1 MKCTGMLILSM
12 MVAFSVGLVFA
23 QDVDIAALADLNV
36 TNITNLTNATNVTNM
51 TAVTNATA
59 AIETI
64 NVTEA
69 PVEEVP
75 VVETPVVEIP
85 VVEIP
90 VNETPVVETPV
101 VEIPVNETPV
111 VETPVNETP
120 VVETPV
126 VEIPVV
132 EIPVNET
139 PVVEIPVN
147 ETPMNET
154 PMNETPAEEVAV
166 ATETASRFKQL
177 SNYTAGTSLVLG
189 KALPEGYS
197 DVATSAD
204 RAAVFSRD
212 SGIPAPSVKVTI
224 TRVVNT
230 PEDKYVQVT
239 NEAVGEWDMTGWTL
253 ESAGVATFVFPELV
267 LNASTSIK
275 VHEGMGAGTA
285 TDIYTNSAEPLWIDN
300 IVTLKDAAGNT
311 LTSYDVTT
319 AAAEVATEYVDPW
332 KDMIQY

>member
-12 MVAFSVGLVFA
+12 MVAFSVGLVYA
-23 QDVDIAALADLNV
+23 QDVADIAALADLNV

-59 AIETI
+59 AIETV
-64 NVTEA
+64 NATEA

-75 VVETPVVEIP
+75 VVETPVVE
-85 VVEIP
+85 
-90 VNETPVVETPV
+90 TPV
-101 VEIPVNETPV
+101 VEIPV
-111 VETPVNETP
+111 
-120 VVETPV
+120 
-126 VEIPVV
+126 
-132 EIPVNET
+132 
-139 PVVEIPVN
+139 
-147 ETPMNET
+147 NET

-224 TRVVNT
+224 TRVVDT
-230 PEDKYVQVT
+230 PGDKYVQVA

-285 TDIYTNSAEPLWIDN
+285 TDIYTNSTEPLWIDN

>member
-12 MVAFSVGLVFA
+12 MLAFSVGLVYA
-23 QDVDIAALADLNV
+23 QDVADIAALADLNV

-75 VVETPVVEIP
+75 VVETPVVE
-85 VVEIP
+85 
-90 VNETPVVETPV
+90 TPVVDTPV
-101 VEIPVNETPV
+101 
-111 VETPVNETP
+111 
-120 VVETPV
+120 
-126 VEIPVV
+126 
-132 EIPVNET
+132 
-139 PVVEIPVN
+139 
-147 ETPMNET
+147 NET

-177 SNYTAGTSLVLG
+177 SNYTAGTSMVLG
-189 KALPEGYS
+189 KALPGGYS

-224 TRVVNT
+224 ARVVDT
-230 PEDKYVQVT
+230 PGDKYVQVA

-285 TDIYTNSAEPLWIDN
+285 TDIYTNSTEPLWVDN
-300 IVTLKDAAGNT
+300 IVTLKDAAGNI

>member
-12 MVAFSVGLVFA
+12 MLAFSVGLVYA
-23 QDVDIAALADLNV
+23 QDVADIAALADLNV

-75 VVETPVVEIP
+75 VVETPVVE
-85 VVEIP
+85 
-90 VNETPVVETPV
+90 
-101 VEIPVNETPV
+101 
-111 VETPVNETP
+111 
-120 VVETPV
+120 TPV

-132 EIPVNET
+132 EIPV
-139 PVVEIPVN
+139 
-147 ETPMNET
+147 NET

-177 SNYTAGTSLVLG
+177 SNYTAGTSMVLG
-189 KALPEGYS
+189 KALPGGYS

-224 TRVVNT
+224 ARVVDT
-230 PEDKYVQVT
+230 PGDKYVQVA

-253 ESAGVATFVFPELV
+253 ESAGVATFVFPQLV
-267 LNASTSIK
+267 LEDGTSIK

-285 TDIYTNSAEPLWIDN
+285 TDIYTNSTEPLWVDN
-300 IVTLKDAAGNT
+300 IVTLKDAAGNI

>member
-1 MKCTGMLILSM
+1 MSQI
-12 MVAFSVGLVFA
+12 
-23 QDVDIAALADLNV
+23 
-36 TNITNLTNATNVTNM
+36 TNM

-75 VVETPVVEIP
+75 VVETPVVE
-85 VVEIP
+85 
-90 VNETPVVETPV
+90 TPVVD
-101 VEIPVNETPV
+101 
-111 VETPVNETP
+111 TP

-132 EIPVNET
+132 DTPVNET
-139 PVVEIPVN
+139 PV
-147 ETPMNET
+147 
-154 PMNETPAEEVAV
+154 EEVAV

-177 SNYTAGTSLVLG
+177 SNYTAGTSMVLG
-189 KALPEGYS
+189 KALPGGYS
-197 DVATSAD
+197 DV
-204 RAAVFSRD
+204 AVFSRD

-224 TRVVNT
+224 ARVVDT
-230 PEDKYVQVT
+230 PGDKYVQVA

-253 ESAGVATFVFPELV
+253 ESAGVATFVFPQLV
-267 LNASTSIK
+267 LEDGTSIK

-285 TDIYTNSAEPLWIDN
+285 TDIYTNSTEPLWVDN
-300 IVTLKDAAGNT
+300 IVTLKDAAGNI

>member
-12 MVAFSVGLVFA
+12 MLAFSVGLVYA
-23 QDVDIAALADLNV
+23 QDVADIAALADLNV

-75 VVETPVVEIP
+75 VVETPA
-85 VVEIP
+85 
-90 VNETPVVETPV
+90 
-101 VEIPVNETPV
+101 
-111 VETPVNETP
+111 
-120 VVETPV
+120 
-126 VEIPVV
+126 
-132 EIPVNET
+132 
-139 PVVEIPVN
+139 
-147 ETPMNET
+147 NET

-177 SNYTAGTSLVLG
+177 SNYTAGTSMVLG
-189 KALPEGYS
+189 KALPGGYS

-224 TRVVNT
+224 ARVVDT
-230 PEDKYVQVT
+230 PGDKYVQVA

-253 ESAGVATFVFPELV
+253 ESAGVATFVFPQLV
-267 LNASTSIK
+267 LEDGTSIK

-285 TDIYTNSAEPLWIDN
+285 TDIYTNSTEPLWVDN
-300 IVTLKDAAGNT
+300 IVTLKDAAGNI

>member
-12 MVAFSVGLVFA
+12 MVAFSVGLVYA
-23 QDVDIAALADLNV
+23 QDVADIAALADLNV

-75 VVETPVVEIP
+75 VVETPV
-85 VVEIP
+85 
-90 VNETPVVETPV
+90 NETPVVETPV
-101 VEIPVNETPV
+101 VEIPV
-111 VETPVNETP
+111 
-120 VVETPV
+120 
-126 VEIPVV
+126 
-132 EIPVNET
+132 
-139 PVVEIPVN
+139 
-147 ETPMNET
+147 
-154 PMNETPAEEVAV
+154 NETPAEEVAV

-177 SNYTAGTSLVLG
+177 SNYTAGTSMVLG

-224 TRVVNT
+224 ARVVDT
-230 PEDKYVQVT
+230 PGDKYVQVA
-239 NEAVGEWDMTGWTL
+239 NEGIGEWDMTGWTL

-285 TDIYTNSAEPLWIDN
+285 TDTYTNSTEPLWINN

>member
-12 MVAFSVGLVFA
+12 MLAFSVGLVYA
-23 QDVDIAALADLNV
+23 QDVADIAALADLNV

-75 VVETPVVEIP
+75 VVD
-85 VVEIP
+85 
-90 VNETPVVETPV
+90 
-101 VEIPVNETPV
+101 
-111 VETPVNETP
+111 TP

-132 EIPVNET
+132 DTPVNET
-139 PVVEIPVN
+139 PV
-147 ETPMNET
+147 
-154 PMNETPAEEVAV
+154 EEVAV

-177 SNYTAGTSLVLG
+177 SNYTAGTSMVLG
-189 KALPEGYS
+189 KALPGGYS

-224 TRVVNT
+224 ARVVDT
-230 PEDKYVQVT
+230 PGDKYVQVA

-253 ESAGVATFVFPELV
+253 ESAGVATFVFPQLV
-267 LNASTSIK
+267 LEDGTSIK

-285 TDIYTNSAEPLWIDN
+285 TDIYTNSTEPLWVDN
-300 IVTLKDAAGNT
+300 IVTLKDAAGNI

>member
-1 MKCTGMLILSM
+1 MNMKCTGMLILSM
-12 MVAFSVGLVFA
+12 MLAFSVGLVYA
-23 QDVDIAALADLNV
+23 QDVADIAALADLNV

-75 VVETPVVEIP
+75 VVETPVVE
-85 VVEIP
+85 
-90 VNETPVVETPV
+90 TPV
-101 VEIPVNETPV
+101 VEIPV
-111 VETPVNETP
+111 
-120 VVETPV
+120 
-126 VEIPVV
+126 
-132 EIPVNET
+132 
-139 PVVEIPVN
+139 
-147 ETPMNET
+147 NET

-177 SNYTAGTSLVLG
+177 SNYTAGTSMVLG
-189 KALPEGYS
+189 KALPGGYS

-224 TRVVNT
+224 ARVVDT
-230 PEDKYVQVT
+230 PGDKYVQVA

-253 ESAGVATFVFPELV
+253 ESAGVATFVFPQLV
-267 LNASTSIK
+267 LEDGTSIK

-285 TDIYTNSAEPLWIDN
+285 TDIYTNSTEPLWVDN
-300 IVTLKDAAGNT
+300 IVTLKDAAGNI

>member
-23 QDVDIAALADLNV
+23 QDVDIAALADMNI
-36 TNITNLTNATNVTNM
+36 TNLTNLTNATNVTNM

-75 VVETPVVEIP
+75 VVETPA
-85 VVEIP
+85 
-90 VNETPVVETPV
+90 
-101 VEIPVNETPV
+101 
-111 VETPVNETP
+111 
-120 VVETPV
+120 
-126 VEIPVV
+126 
-132 EIPVNET
+132 
-139 PVVEIPVN
+139 
-147 ETPMNET
+147 NET

-166 ATETASRFKQL
+166 VEETASRFKQL

-224 TRVVNT
+224 TNVVNT
-230 PEDKYVQVT
+230 AEDKYVQVT
-239 NEAVGEWDMTGWTL
+239 NEAIGEWDMTGWTL

-285 TDIYTNSAEPLWIDN
+285 TDIYTNSTEPLWIDN

-332 KDMIQY
+332 KDRIQY

>member
-12 MVAFSVGLVFA
+12 MVAFSVGLVYA
-23 QDVDIAALADLNV
+23 QDVADIAALADLNV

-75 VVETPVVEIP
+75 VVETPV
-85 VVEIP
+85 
-90 VNETPVVETPV
+90 NETPVV
-101 VEIPVNETPV
+101 ETPV

-126 VEIPVV
+126 VEIPV
-132 EIPVNET
+132 
-139 PVVEIPVN
+139 
-147 ETPMNET
+147 
-154 PMNETPAEEVAV
+154 NETPAEEVAV

-177 SNYTAGTSLVLG
+177 SNYTAGTSMVLG

-224 TRVVNT
+224 TRVVDT
-230 PEDKYVQVT
+230 PGDKYVQVA
-239 NEAVGEWDMTGWTL
+239 NEGIGEWDMTGWTL

-285 TDIYTNSAEPLWIDN
+285 TDTYTNSTEPLWINN

>member
-23 QDVDIAALADLNV
+23 QDVADIAALADLNV

-75 VVETPVVEIP
+75 VVETPVVE
-85 VVEIP
+85 
-90 VNETPVVETPV
+90 TPVVDTPV
-101 VEIPVNETPV
+101 
-111 VETPVNETP
+111 
-120 VVETPV
+120 
-126 VEIPVV
+126 
-132 EIPVNET
+132 
-139 PVVEIPVN
+139 
-147 ETPMNET
+147 NET

-177 SNYTAGTSLVLG
+177 SNYTAGTSMVLG
-189 KALPEGYS
+189 KALPGGYS

-224 TRVVNT
+224 ARVVDT
-230 PEDKYVQVT
+230 PGDKYVQVA

-253 ESAGVATFVFPELV
+253 ESAGVATFVFPQLV
-267 LNASTSIK
+267 LEDGTSIK

-285 TDIYTNSAEPLWIDN
+285 TDIYTNSTEPLWVDN
-300 IVTLKDAAGNT
+300 IVTLKDAAGNI

>member
-23 QDVDIAALADLNV
+23 QDVADIAALADLNV

-75 VVETPVVEIP
+75 VVETPVVE
-85 VVEIP
+85 
-90 VNETPVVETPV
+90 TPVVETPV
-101 VEIPVNETPV
+101 
-111 VETPVNETP
+111 
-120 VVETPV
+120 
-126 VEIPVV
+126 
-132 EIPVNET
+132 
-139 PVVEIPVN
+139 
-147 ETPMNET
+147 NET

-177 SNYTAGTSLVLG
+177 SNYTAGTSMVLG

-224 TRVVNT
+224 TRVVDT
-230 PEDKYVQVT
+230 PGDKYVQVA

-285 TDIYTNSAEPLWIDN
+285 TDIYTNSTEPLWIDN

-319 AAAEVATEYVDPW
+319 AAAEVTTEYVDPW

>member
-12 MVAFSVGLVFA
+12 MVAFSVGLVYA
-23 QDVDIAALADLNV
+23 QDVADIAALADLNV

-75 VVETPVVEIP
+75 VVETPVVE
-85 VVEIP
+85 
-90 VNETPVVETPV
+90 TPV
-101 VEIPVNETPV
+101 VEIPV
-111 VETPVNETP
+111 
-120 VVETPV
+120 
-126 VEIPVV
+126 
-132 EIPVNET
+132 
-139 PVVEIPVN
+139 
-147 ETPMNET
+147 NET

-177 SNYTAGTSLVLG
+177 SNYTAGTSMVLG
-189 KALPEGYS
+189 KALPGGYS

-224 TRVVNT
+224 ARVVDT
-230 PEDKYVQVT
+230 PGDKYVQVA

-253 ESAGVATFVFPELV
+253 ESAGVATFVFPQLV
-267 LNASTSIK
+267 LEDGTSIK

-285 TDIYTNSAEPLWIDN
+285 TDIYTNSTEPLWVDN
-300 IVTLKDAAGNT
+300 IVTLKDAAGNI

>member
-23 QDVDIAALADLNV
+23 QDVDIAALADMNI
-36 TNITNLTNATNVTNM
+36 TNLTNLTNATNVTNM
-51 TAVTNATA
+51 TTVTNATA

-75 VVETPVVEIP
+75 VVETPVVE
-85 VVEIP
+85 
-90 VNETPVVETPV
+90 TPVVDTPV
-101 VEIPVNETPV
+101 
-111 VETPVNETP
+111 
-120 VVETPV
+120 
-126 VEIPVV
+126 
-132 EIPVNET
+132 
-139 PVVEIPVN
+139 
-147 ETPMNET
+147 NET

-166 ATETASRFKQL
+166 VEETASRFKQL

-224 TRVVNT
+224 TNVVNT
-230 PEDKYVQVT
+230 AEDKYVQVT
-239 NEAVGEWDMTGWTL
+239 NEAIGEWDMTGWTL
-253 ESAGVATFVFPELV
+253 ESAGVATFVFPQLV
-267 LNASTSIK
+267 LEDGTSIK

-285 TDIYTNSAEPLWIDN
+285 TDIYTNSTEPLWVDN
-300 IVTLKDAAGNT
+300 IVTLKDAAGNI

>member
-1 MKCTGMLILSM
+1 MNMKCTGMLILSM
-12 MVAFSVGLVFA
+12 MLAFSVGLVYA
-23 QDVDIAALADLNV
+23 QDVADIAALADLNV

-75 VVETPVVEIP
+75 VVETPVVE
-85 VVEIP
+85 
-90 VNETPVVETPV
+90 TPVVD
-101 VEIPVNETPV
+101 
-111 VETPVNETP
+111 TP

-132 EIPVNET
+132 DTPVNET
-139 PVVEIPVN
+139 PV
-147 ETPMNET
+147 
-154 PMNETPAEEVAV
+154 EEVAV

-177 SNYTAGTSLVLG
+177 SNYTAGTSMVLG
-189 KALPEGYS
+189 KALPGGYS

-224 TRVVNT
+224 ARVVDT
-230 PEDKYVQVT
+230 PGDKYVQVA

-285 TDIYTNSAEPLWIDN
+285 TDIYTNSTEPLWVDN
-300 IVTLKDAAGNT
+300 IVTLKDAAGNI

>member
-12 MVAFSVGLVFA
+12 MVAFSVGLVYA
-23 QDVDIAALADLNV
+23 QDVADIAALADLNV

-59 AIETI
+59 AIETV
-64 NVTEA
+64 NATEA

-75 VVETPVVEIP
+75 VVETPVVE
-85 VVEIP
+85 
-90 VNETPVVETPV
+90 TPV
-101 VEIPVNETPV
+101 VEIPV
-111 VETPVNETP
+111 
-120 VVETPV
+120 
-126 VEIPVV
+126 
-132 EIPVNET
+132 
-139 PVVEIPVN
+139 
-147 ETPMNET
+147 NET

-177 SNYTAGTSLVLG
+177 SNYTAGTSMVLG

-224 TRVVNT
+224 TRVVDT
-230 PEDKYVQVT
+230 PGDKYVQVA

-253 ESAGVATFVFPELV
+253 ESAGVATFVLPELV

-285 TDIYTNSAEPLWIDN
+285 TDIYTNNTEPLWIDN
-300 IVTLKDAAGNT
+300 IVTLKDAAGNI

-319 AAAEVATEYVDPW
+319 TAAEAATEYVDPW

>member
-23 QDVDIAALADLNV
+23 QDVADIAALADLNV

-75 VVETPVVEIP
+75 VVETPVVE
-85 VVEIP
+85 
-90 VNETPVVETPV
+90 TPV
-101 VEIPVNETPV
+101 VEIPV
-111 VETPVNETP
+111 
-120 VVETPV
+120 
-126 VEIPVV
+126 
-132 EIPVNET
+132 
-139 PVVEIPVN
+139 
-147 ETPMNET
+147 NET

-177 SNYTAGTSLVLG
+177 SNYTVGTSMVLG
-189 KALPEGYS
+189 KALPGGYS

-224 TRVVNT
+224 TRVVDT
-230 PEDKYVQVT
+230 PGDKYVQVA

-285 TDIYTNSAEPLWIDN
+285 TDIYTNSTEPLWIDN

-319 AAAEVATEYVDPW
+319 AAAEVTTEYVDPW

>member
-23 QDVDIAALADLNV
+23 QDVADIAALADLNV

-75 VVETPVVEIP
+75 VVETPVVE
-85 VVEIP
+85 
-90 VNETPVVETPV
+90 TPV
-101 VEIPVNETPV
+101 VEIPV
-111 VETPVNETP
+111 
-120 VVETPV
+120 
-126 VEIPVV
+126 
-132 EIPVNET
+132 
-139 PVVEIPVN
+139 
-147 ETPMNET
+147 NET

-177 SNYTAGTSLVLG
+177 SNYTAGTSMVLG
-189 KALPEGYS
+189 KALPGGYS

-224 TRVVNT
+224 TRVVDT
-230 PEDKYVQVT
+230 PGDKYVQVA

-253 ESAGVATFVFPELV
+253 ESAGVATFVFPQLV
-267 LNASTSIK
+267 LEDGTSIK

-285 TDIYTNSAEPLWIDN
+285 TDIYTNSTEPLWIDN

>member
-12 MVAFSVGLVFA
+12 MLAFSVGLVYA
-23 QDVDIAALADLNV
+23 QDVADIAALADLNV

-75 VVETPVVEIP
+75 VVETPV
-85 VVEIP
+85 
-90 VNETPVVETPV
+90 NETPVVETPV
-101 VEIPVNETPV
+101 VEIPV
-111 VETPVNETP
+111 
-120 VVETPV
+120 
-126 VEIPVV
+126 
-132 EIPVNET
+132 
-139 PVVEIPVN
+139 
-147 ETPMNET
+147 
-154 PMNETPAEEVAV
+154 NETPAEEVAV

-177 SNYTAGTSLVLG
+177 SNYTAGTSMVLG
-189 KALPEGYS
+189 KALPGGYS

-224 TRVVNT
+224 TRVVDT
-230 PEDKYVQVT
+230 PGDKYVQVA

-253 ESAGVATFVFPELV
+253 ESAGVATFVFPQLV
-267 LNASTSIK
+267 LEDGTSIK

-285 TDIYTNSAEPLWIDN
+285 TDIYTNSTEPLWVDN
-300 IVTLKDAAGNT
+300 IVTLKDAAGNI

>member
-1 MKCTGMLILSM
+1 MNMKCTGMLILSM
-12 MVAFSVGLVFA
+12 MLAFSVGLVYA
-23 QDVDIAALADLNV
+23 QDVADIAALADLNV

-51 TAVTNATA
+51 TNVTNATA

-75 VVETPVVEIP
+75 VVETPVVE
-85 VVEIP
+85 
-90 VNETPVVETPV
+90 TPVVD
-101 VEIPVNETPV
+101 
-111 VETPVNETP
+111 TPVNETP
-120 VVETPV
+120 V
-126 VEIPVV
+126 
-132 EIPVNET
+132 
-139 PVVEIPVN
+139 
-147 ETPMNET
+147 
-154 PMNETPAEEVAV
+154 EEVAV

-177 SNYTAGTSLVLG
+177 SNYTAGTSMVLG
-189 KALPEGYS
+189 KALPGGYS

-224 TRVVNT
+224 ARVVDT
-230 PEDKYVQVT
+230 PGDKYVQVA

-253 ESAGVATFVFPELV
+253 ESAGVATFVFPQLV
-267 LNASTSIK
+267 LEDGTSIK

-285 TDIYTNSAEPLWIDN
+285 TDIYTNSTEPLWVDN
-300 IVTLKDAAGNT
+300 IVTLKDAAGNI

>member
-1 MKCTGMLILSM
+1 MNMKCTGMLILSM
-12 MVAFSVGLVFA
+12 MLAFSVGLVYA
-23 QDVDIAALADLNV
+23 QDVADIAALADLNV

-75 VVETPVVEIP
+75 VVETPVVE
-85 VVEIP
+85 
-90 VNETPVVETPV
+90 TPVVD
-101 VEIPVNETPV
+101 
-111 VETPVNETP
+111 TP

-132 EIPVNET
+132 DTPVNET
-139 PVVEIPVN
+139 PV
-147 ETPMNET
+147 
-154 PMNETPAEEVAV
+154 EEVAV

-177 SNYTAGTSLVLG
+177 SNYTAGTSMVLG
-189 KALPEGYS
+189 KALPGGYS

-224 TRVVNT
+224 TRVVDT
-230 PEDKYVQVT
+230 PGDKYVQVA

-285 TDIYTNSAEPLWIDN
+285 TDIYTNSTEPLWVDN
-300 IVTLKDAAGNT
+300 IVTLKDAAGNI

-319 AAAEVATEYVDPW
+319 AAAEVTTEYVDPW

>member
-12 MVAFSVGLVFA
+12 MLAFSVGLVYA
-23 QDVDIAALADLNV
+23 QDVADIAALADLNV

-75 VVETPVVEIP
+75 VVETPVVE
-85 VVEIP
+85 
-90 VNETPVVETPV
+90 TPVVD
-101 VEIPVNETPV
+101 
-111 VETPVNETP
+111 TPVNETP
-120 VVETPV
+120 V
-126 VEIPVV
+126 
-132 EIPVNET
+132 
-139 PVVEIPVN
+139 
-147 ETPMNET
+147 
-154 PMNETPAEEVAV
+154 EEVAV

-177 SNYTAGTSLVLG
+177 SNYTAGTSMVLG
-189 KALPEGYS
+189 KALPGGYS

-224 TRVVNT
+224 TRVVDT
-230 PEDKYVQVT
+230 PGDKYVQVA

-253 ESAGVATFVFPELV
+253 ESAGVATFVFPQLV
-267 LNASTSIK
+267 LEDGTSIK

-285 TDIYTNSAEPLWIDN
+285 TDIYTNSTEPLWVDN
-300 IVTLKDAAGNT
+300 IVTLKDAAGNI

>member
-12 MVAFSVGLVFA
+12 MLAFSVGLVYA
-23 QDVDIAALADLNV
+23 QDVADIAALADLNV

-75 VVETPVVEIP
+75 VVETPVVE
-85 VVEIP
+85 
-90 VNETPVVETPV
+90 TPVVD
-101 VEIPVNETPV
+101 
-111 VETPVNETP
+111 TPVNET
-120 VVETPV
+120 T
-126 VEIPVV
+126 
-132 EIPVNET
+132 
-139 PVVEIPVN
+139 
-147 ETPMNET
+147 
-154 PMNETPAEEVAV
+154 MNETPAEEVAV

-177 SNYTAGTSLVLG
+177 SNYTAGTSMVLG
-189 KALPEGYS
+189 KALPGGYS

-224 TRVVNT
+224 ARVVDT
-230 PEDKYVQVT
+230 PGDKYVQVA

-253 ESAGVATFVFPELV
+253 ESAGVATFVFPQLV
-267 LNASTSIK
+267 LEDGTSIK

-285 TDIYTNSAEPLWIDN
+285 TDIYTNSTEPLWVDN
-300 IVTLKDAAGNT
+300 IVTLKDAAGNI

>member
-12 MVAFSVGLVFA
+12 MLAFSVGLVYA
-23 QDVDIAALADLNV
+23 QDVADIAALADLNV

-75 VVETPVVEIP
+75 VVETPVVE
-85 VVEIP
+85 
-90 VNETPVVETPV
+90 TPVVD
-101 VEIPVNETPV
+101 
-111 VETPVNETP
+111 TP

-132 EIPVNET
+132 DTPVNET
-139 PVVEIPVN
+139 PV
-147 ETPMNET
+147 
-154 PMNETPAEEVAV
+154 EEVAV

-177 SNYTAGTSLVLG
+177 SNYTAGTSMVLG
-189 KALPEGYS
+189 KALPGGYS

-224 TRVVNT
+224 TRVVDT
-230 PEDKYVQVT
+230 PGDKYVQVA

-285 TDIYTNSAEPLWIDN
+285 TDIYTNSTEPLWVDN
-300 IVTLKDAAGNT
+300 IVTLKDAAGNI

-319 AAAEVATEYVDPW
+319 AAAEVTTEYVDPW

>member
-12 MVAFSVGLVFA
+12 MLAFSVGLVYA
-23 QDVDIAALADLNV
+23 QDVADIAALADLNV

-75 VVETPVVEIP
+75 VVETPVVE
-85 VVEIP
+85 
-90 VNETPVVETPV
+90 TPVVETPV
-101 VEIPVNETPV
+101 
-111 VETPVNETP
+111 
-120 VVETPV
+120 
-126 VEIPVV
+126 
-132 EIPVNET
+132 
-139 PVVEIPVN
+139 
-147 ETPMNET
+147 NET

-177 SNYTAGTSLVLG
+177 SNYTAGTSMVLG

-224 TRVVNT
+224 TREVDT
-230 PEDKYVQVT
+230 PGDKYVQVA

-285 TDIYTNSAEPLWIDN
+285 TDIYTNSTEPLWIDN

-319 AAAEVATEYVDPW
+319 AAAEVTTEYVDPW

>member
-12 MVAFSVGLVFA
+12 MVAFSVGLVYA
-23 QDVDIAALADLNV
+23 QDVADIAALADLNV

-75 VVETPVVEIP
+75 VVETPV
-85 VVEIP
+85 
-90 VNETPVVETPV
+90 NETPVVETPV
-101 VEIPVNETPV
+101 VEIPV
-111 VETPVNETP
+111 
-120 VVETPV
+120 
-126 VEIPVV
+126 
-132 EIPVNET
+132 
-139 PVVEIPVN
+139 
-147 ETPMNET
+147 
-154 PMNETPAEEVAV
+154 NETPAEEVAV

-177 SNYTAGTSLVLG
+177 SNYTAGTSMVLG

-224 TRVVNT
+224 TRVVDT
-230 PEDKYVQVT
+230 PGDKYVQVA
-239 NEAVGEWDMTGWTL
+239 NEGIGEWDMTGWTL

-285 TDIYTNSAEPLWIDN
+285 TDIYTNSTEPLWIDN

>member
-1 MKCTGMLILSM
+1 MDGSKEAIRKAYIFLRIRFDRGMNMKCTGMLILSM

-23 QDVDIAALADLNV
+23 QDVDIAALADMNI
-36 TNITNLTNATNVTNM
+36 TNLTNLTNATNVTNM
-51 TAVTNATA
+51 TTVTNATA

-75 VVETPVVEIP
+75 VVEIP
-85 VVEIP
+85 V
-90 VNETPVVETPV
+90 
-101 VEIPVNETPV
+101 
-111 VETPVNETP
+111 
-120 VVETPV
+120 
-126 VEIPVV
+126 
-132 EIPVNET
+132 
-139 PVVEIPVN
+139 
-147 ETPMNET
+147 NET

-285 TDIYTNSAEPLWIDN
+285 TDIYTNSTEPLWIDN
-300 IVTLKDAAGNT
+300 IVTLKDAAGNI

>member
-23 QDVDIAALADLNV
+23 QDVADIAALADLNV

-75 VVETPVVEIP
+75 VVETPVVE
-85 VVEIP
+85 
-90 VNETPVVETPV
+90 
-101 VEIPVNETPV
+101 TPV

-126 VEIPVV
+126 
-132 EIPVNET
+132 
-139 PVVEIPVN
+139 
-147 ETPMNET
+147 NET

-166 ATETASRFKQL
+166 VEETASRFKQL
-177 SNYTAGTSLVLG
+177 SNYTAGTSMVLG

-204 RAAVFSRD
+204 RAAVFNRD

-224 TRVVNT
+224 TRVVDT
-230 PEDKYVQVT
+230 PGDKYVQVA

-253 ESAGVATFVFPELV
+253 ESAGVATFVFPQLV
-267 LNASTSIK
+267 LEDGTSIK

-285 TDIYTNSAEPLWIDN
+285 TDIYTNSTEPLWIDN

-319 AAAEVATEYVDPW
+319 AAAEVTTEYVDPW

>member
-12 MVAFSVGLVFA
+12 MLAFSVGLVYA
-23 QDVDIAALADLNV
+23 QDVADIAALADLNV

-75 VVETPVVEIP
+75 VVETPVVE
-85 VVEIP
+85 
-90 VNETPVVETPV
+90 TPV
-101 VEIPVNETPV
+101 VEIPV
-111 VETPVNETP
+111 
-120 VVETPV
+120 
-126 VEIPVV
+126 
-132 EIPVNET
+132 
-139 PVVEIPVN
+139 
-147 ETPMNET
+147 NET

-177 SNYTAGTSLVLG
+177 SNYTAGTSMVLG

-224 TRVVNT
+224 TRVVDT
-230 PEDKYVQVT
+230 PGDKYVQVA

-285 TDIYTNSAEPLWIDN
+285 TDIYTNSTEPLWIDN

-319 AAAEVATEYVDPW
+319 AAAEVTTEYVDPW

>member
-23 QDVDIAALADLNV
+23 QDVADIAALADLNV

-75 VVETPVVEIP
+75 VVETPVVE
-85 VVEIP
+85 
-90 VNETPVVETPV
+90 TPVVDTPV
-101 VEIPVNETPV
+101 
-111 VETPVNETP
+111 
-120 VVETPV
+120 
-126 VEIPVV
+126 
-132 EIPVNET
+132 
-139 PVVEIPVN
+139 
-147 ETPMNET
+147 NET

-177 SNYTAGTSLVLG
+177 SNYTAGTSMVLG
-189 KALPEGYS
+189 KALPGGYS

-224 TRVVNT
+224 ARVVDT
-230 PEDKYVQVT
+230 PGDKYVQVA

-253 ESAGVATFVFPELV
+253 ESAGVATFVFPQLV
-267 LNASTSIK
+267 LEDGTSIK

-285 TDIYTNSAEPLWIDN
+285 TDIYTNSTEPLWVDN

>member
-23 QDVDIAALADLNV
+23 QDVADIAALADLNV

-75 VVETPVVEIP
+75 VVETPVVE
-85 VVEIP
+85 
-90 VNETPVVETPV
+90 
-101 VEIPVNETPV
+101 TPV

-126 VEIPVV
+126 
-132 EIPVNET
+132 
-139 PVVEIPVN
+139 
-147 ETPMNET
+147 NET

-177 SNYTAGTSLVLG
+177 SNYTAGTSMVLG

-224 TRVVNT
+224 ARVVDT
-230 PEDKYVQVT
+230 PGDKYVQVA

-253 ESAGVATFVFPELV
+253 ESAGVATFVFPQLV
-267 LNASTSIK
+267 LEDGTSIK

-285 TDIYTNSAEPLWIDN
+285 TDIYTNSTEPLWVDN
-300 IVTLKDAAGNT
+300 IVTLKDAAGNI

>member
-1 MKCTGMLILSM
+1 MNMKCTGMLILSM
-12 MVAFSVGLVFA
+12 MVAFSVGLVYA
-23 QDVDIAALADLNV
+23 QDVADIAALADLNV

-75 VVETPVVEIP
+75 VVETPVVE
-85 VVEIP
+85 
-90 VNETPVVETPV
+90 TPVVDTPV
-101 VEIPVNETPV
+101 
-111 VETPVNETP
+111 
-120 VVETPV
+120 
-126 VEIPVV
+126 
-132 EIPVNET
+132 
-139 PVVEIPVN
+139 
-147 ETPMNET
+147 NET

-177 SNYTAGTSLVLG
+177 SNYTAGTSMVLG
-189 KALPEGYS
+189 KALPGGYS

-224 TRVVNT
+224 ARVVDT
-230 PEDKYVQVT
+230 PGDKYVQVA

-253 ESAGVATFVFPELV
+253 ESAGVATFVFPQLV
-267 LNASTSIK
+267 LEDGTSIK

-285 TDIYTNSAEPLWIDN
+285 TDIYTNSTEPLWVDN
-300 IVTLKDAAGNT
+300 IVTLKDAAGNI

>member
-12 MVAFSVGLVFA
+12 MLAFSVGLVYA
-23 QDVDIAALADLNV
+23 QDVADIAALADLNV

-75 VVETPVVEIP
+75 VVETPVVE
-85 VVEIP
+85 
-90 VNETPVVETPV
+90 TPVVD
-101 VEIPVNETPV
+101 
-111 VETPVNETP
+111 TP

-132 EIPVNET
+132 DTPVNET
-139 PVVEIPVN
+139 PV
-147 ETPMNET
+147 
-154 PMNETPAEEVAV
+154 EEVAV

-177 SNYTAGTSLVLG
+177 SNYTAGTSMVLG
-189 KALPEGYS
+189 KALPGGYS

-224 TRVVNT
+224 TRVVDT
-230 PEDKYVQVT
+230 PGDKYVQVA

-285 TDIYTNSAEPLWIDN
+285 TDIYTNSTEPLWIDN

-319 AAAEVATEYVDPW
+319 AAAEVTTEYVDPW

>member
-23 QDVDIAALADLNV
+23 QDVADIAALADLNV

-75 VVETPVVEIP
+75 VVETPVVE
-85 VVEIP
+85 
-90 VNETPVVETPV
+90 TPV
-101 VEIPVNETPV
+101 VEIPV
-111 VETPVNETP
+111 
-120 VVETPV
+120 
-126 VEIPVV
+126 
-132 EIPVNET
+132 
-139 PVVEIPVN
+139 
-147 ETPMNET
+147 NET

-177 SNYTAGTSLVLG
+177 SNYTAGTSMVLG
-189 KALPEGYS
+189 KALPGGYS

-224 TRVVNT
+224 ARVVDT
-230 PEDKYVQVT
+230 PGDKYVQVA
-239 NEAVGEWDMTGWTL
+239 NEAVGEWDMTG
-253 ESAGVATFVFPELV
+253 
-267 LNASTSIK
+267 
-275 VHEGMGAGTA
+275 
-285 TDIYTNSAEPLWIDN
+285 
-300 IVTLKDAAGNT
+300 
-311 LTSYDVTT
+311 
-319 AAAEVATEYVDPW
+319 
-332 KDMIQY
+332 

>member
-12 MVAFSVGLVFA
+12 MVAFSVGLVYA
-23 QDVDIAALADLNV
+23 QDVADIAALADLNV

-75 VVETPVVEIP
+75 VVETPVNETP
-85 VVEIP
+85 VV
-90 VNETPVVETPV
+90 ETPVVETPV
-101 VEIPVNETPV
+101 VEIPV
-111 VETPVNETP
+111 
-120 VVETPV
+120 
-126 VEIPVV
+126 
-132 EIPVNET
+132 
-139 PVVEIPVN
+139 
-147 ETPMNET
+147 
-154 PMNETPAEEVAV
+154 NETPAEEVAV

-177 SNYTAGTSLVLG
+177 SNYTAGTSMVLG

-224 TRVVNT
+224 ARVVDT
-230 PEDKYVQVT
+230 PGDKYVQVA

-285 TDIYTNSAEPLWIDN
+285 TDTYTNSTEPLWINN

>member
-12 MVAFSVGLVFA
+12 MVAFSVGLVYA
-23 QDVDIAALADLNV
+23 QDVADIAALADLNV

-75 VVETPVVEIP
+75 VVETPV
-85 VVEIP
+85 
-90 VNETPVVETPV
+90 NETPVVETPV
-101 VEIPVNETPV
+101 VEIPV
-111 VETPVNETP
+111 
-120 VVETPV
+120 
-126 VEIPVV
+126 
-132 EIPVNET
+132 
-139 PVVEIPVN
+139 
-147 ETPMNET
+147 
-154 PMNETPAEEVAV
+154 NETPAEEVAV

-177 SNYTAGTSLVLG
+177 SNYTAGTSMVLG

-224 TRVVNT
+224 TRVVDT
-230 PEDKYVQVT
+230 PGDKYVQVA
-239 NEAVGEWDMTGWTL
+239 NEGIGEWDMTGWTL

-285 TDIYTNSAEPLWIDN
+285 TDIYTNSTEPLWINN

-319 AAAEVATEYVDPW
+319 AAAEVTTEYVDPW

>member
-1 MKCTGMLILSM
+1 MNMKCTGMLILSM
-12 MVAFSVGLVFA
+12 MLAFSVGLVYA
-23 QDVDIAALADLNV
+23 QDVADIAALADLNV

-75 VVETPVVEIP
+75 VVETPVVE
-85 VVEIP
+85 
-90 VNETPVVETPV
+90 TPVVD
-101 VEIPVNETPV
+101 
-111 VETPVNETP
+111 TPVNETP
-120 VVETPV
+120 V
-126 VEIPVV
+126 
-132 EIPVNET
+132 
-139 PVVEIPVN
+139 
-147 ETPMNET
+147 
-154 PMNETPAEEVAV
+154 EEVAV

-177 SNYTAGTSLVLG
+177 SNYTAGTSMVLG
-189 KALPEGYS
+189 KALPGGYS

-224 TRVVNT
+224 ARVVDT
-230 PEDKYVQVT
+230 PGDKYVQVA

-253 ESAGVATFVFPELV
+253 ESAGVATFVFPQLV
-267 LNASTSIK
+267 LEDGTSIK

-285 TDIYTNSAEPLWIDN
+285 TDIYTNSTEPLWVDN
-300 IVTLKDAAGNT
+300 IVTLKDAAGNI